1 MATYEKFAAI
11 TPQDCGAQKASD
23 VARDQAAR
31 GIGPG
36 LATLSEVA
44 DYLRIGRRGV
54 RCILREHSVS
64 LNAAGRVKWA
74 DLWRELWLIP
84 SVPPAHYSMMKHPL
98 LSVTETASRV
108 GVCAKSILRD
118 TDRKRPKYGLPRH
131 VQLSERNRRFHPEMI
146 LMWELNEALED
157 WMQPVASRGPQFR
170 GLRPRLV
177 ASNDR
182 ISAAKPQSS
191 DNPAGNGKNDNR
203 SS

>member
-1 MATYEKFAAI
+1 MTTYEKFAAI

-36 LATLSEVA
+36 FATLSDVA
-44 DYLRIGRRGV
+44 DYLRINSRSV
-54 RCILREHSVS
+54 RCILQENAVP
-64 LNAAGRVKWA
+64 LNAAGRVKWV
-74 DLWRELWLIP
+74 DLWKELWLIP
-84 SVPPAHYSMMKHPL
+84 NVPTAHYSMMKHPL

-108 GVCAKSILRD
+108 GVCAKSIIRD

-131 VQLSERNRRFHPEMI
+131 VQLSKRNRRFHPEMI

-177 ASNDR
+177 ASNDQT
-182 ISAAKPQSS
+182 SATKLQSS
-191 DNPAGNGKNDNR
+191 DRPAGKGKNDNR
-203 SS
+203 SP